1 MIYKS
6 FILEQNIN
14 SINEKI
20 TLFFGVNLGLKN
32 DLKAKIIQHNENSE
46 ILRYSQDELLK
57 DKLLFIN
64 EITNISLFEKNKIFF
79 VENVNDKLLELI
91 QEVEIILSDRKIFL
105 FADILDKKSKL
116 RNYIEKSKNCAC
128 VPCYE
133 DNEINLKKLINTK
146 LKGYSGLSPYNINLI
161 LDHTNLDRSKL
172 NNELNKIISCFVNK
186 NIITEKLEVLLNAKT
201 NSDFN
206 KLKDEAFLGNKIN
219 TNKLLAQTGM
229 DSEKNIFYLNII
241 NQRLEK
247 LLQIYN
253 TDNSKIEEAISSL
266 KPPIFWKDKPSLIN
280 QAKKWDKSKV
290 QKMLN
295 FTFDLEKKIKT
306 NGLIEKN
313 ILIKKLLIDICSVA
327 NA

>member
-32 DLKAKIIQHNENSE
+32 DLKVKIIQHNENSE

-64 EITNISLFEKNKIFF
+64 EIRNISLFEKNKIFF

-91 QEVEIILSDRKIFL
+91 QEVEDVLSDRKIFL
-105 FADILDKKSKL
+105 FADTLDKKSKL
-116 RNYIEKSKNCAC
+116 RSYIEKSKNCAC

-133 DNEINLKKLINTK
+133 DNEINLKKLINTR

-172 NNELNKIISCFVNK
+172 NNELDKIISCFVNK
-186 NIITEKLEVLLNAKT
+186 NIITEN
-201 NSDFN
+201 
-206 KLKDEAFLGNKIN
+206 LKF
-219 TNKLLAQTGM
+219 
-229 DSEKNIFYLNII
+229 F
-241 NQRLEK
+241 
-247 LLQIYN
+247 
-253 TDNSKIEEAISSL
+253 
-266 KPPIFWKDKPSLIN
+266 
-280 QAKKWDKSKV
+280 
-290 QKMLN
+290 
-295 FTFDLEKKIKT
+295 
-306 NGLIEKN
+306 
-313 ILIKKLLIDICSVA
+313 
-327 NA
+327 

>member
-64 EITNISLFEKNKIFF
+64 EIRNISLFEKNKIFF

>member
-32 DLKAKIIQHNENSE
+32 DLKVKIIQHNENSE

-64 EITNISLFEKNKIFF
+64 EIRNISLFEKNKIFF

-91 QEVEIILSDRKIFL
+91 QDVEFILTDRKIFL

-133 DNEINLKKLINTK
+133 DNEINLKKLINTR

-172 NNELNKIISCFVNK
+172 NNELDKIISCFVNK
-186 NIITEKLEVLLNAKT
+186 NIITEKLEILLNAKT
-201 NSDFN
+201 NTDFN

-266 KPPIFWKDKPSLIN
+266 KPPIFWKDKPSLTI

-306 NGLIEKN
+306 NSLIEKN

>member
-6 FILEQNIN
+6 FILEQHIN

-64 EITNISLFEKNKIFF
+64 EIRNISLFEKNKIFF

>member
-57 DKLLFIN
+57 DKFLFIN
-64 EITNISLFEKNKIFF
+64 EIRNISLFEKNKIFF

>member
-64 EITNISLFEKNKIFF
+64 EIRNISLFEKNKIFF

-146 LKGYSGLSPYNINLI
+146 LKGYRGLSPYNINLI

-219 TNKLLAQTGM
+219 TNNLLAQTGM